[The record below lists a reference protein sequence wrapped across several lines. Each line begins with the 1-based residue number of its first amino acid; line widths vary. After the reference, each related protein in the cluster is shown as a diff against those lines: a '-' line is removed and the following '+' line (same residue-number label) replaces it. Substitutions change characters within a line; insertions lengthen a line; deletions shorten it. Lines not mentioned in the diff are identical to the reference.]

1 MAPRPITVK
10 IAVKVNPAAWM
21 EDFGVAKE
29 DVRADVILHL
39 QSMVRDYLEGLGL
52 APVDRQD

>member
-10 IAVKVNPAAWM
+10 ISARIDPAAWM

-29 DVRADVILHL
+29 DVRADVVLHL